1 MLLELKLEPQTSK
14 GFHIQDFY
22 IEDDG
27 HQGMEYPRVQVT
39 PPTESEA
46 SGGLGSTA
54 PPSRVDMESEKGALI
69 FGINVM
75 FPAKIFSPITFL
87 VPAVCF
93 VRGLCFES

>member
-54 PPSRVDMESEKGALI
+54 PPSRVDMESEKGGLI
-69 FGINVM
+69 FGIR
-75 FPAKIFSPITFL
+75 K
-87 VPAVCF
+87 
-93 VRGLCFES
+93 E